1 MNLFESIYFALKNK
15 KTFYI
20 NGKKLKTI
28 DGTPVR
34 DFISISDI
42 VNAHLECIWQ
52 KKNKKFWNKIF
63 NVGIN
68 KGLSVLQIIKSCNKI
83 LKNKIAYELIDN
95 NKGE

>member
-52 KKNKKFWNKIF
+52 KKKKNFGTKF
-63 NVGIN
+63 
-68 KGLSVLQIIKSCNKI
+68 LM
-83 LKNKIAYELIDN
+83 
-95 NKGE
+95 